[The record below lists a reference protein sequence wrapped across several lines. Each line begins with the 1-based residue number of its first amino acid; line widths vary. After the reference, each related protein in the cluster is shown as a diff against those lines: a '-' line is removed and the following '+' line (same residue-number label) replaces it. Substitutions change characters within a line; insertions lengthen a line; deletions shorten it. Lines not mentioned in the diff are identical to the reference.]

1 MKSINACTTLK
12 LALSF
17 SWLIVL
23 ALVSPG
29 YTGDYYI
36 YNDPNGQL
44 VLSNYAP
51 PQGSQVIKKET
62 LPEVTEQQIVESRL
76 LENRLQLDNRLAT
89 LERTVGELS
98 ENLRA
103 QAEIVDSA
111 PEGYGDTNIAV
122 GVTQAPLIVAKPPHK
137 KFNRPG
143 NFKRNLPN
151 AHPRAAGT
159 GGSFLWRR

>member
-1 MKSINACTTLK
+1 MKSINACRTLK
-12 LALSF
+12 QALSF

-62 LPEVTEQQIVESRL
+62 LAEVTEQQIVESRL
-76 LENRLQLDNRLAT
+76 REDQLALDNRLSS
-89 LERTVGELS
+89 LEKSVSELT

-122 GVTQAPLIVAKPPHK
+122 GVTQAPLIVAKPSHK

-151 AHPRAAGT
+151 APRPTGT
-159 GGSFLWRR
+159 RGAFLWRR